1 MKFQKSQAVTF
12 RNNGKAIPD
21 IAGILKIG
29 KSAIAAFLK
38 KNPDSHRNRKKTRRL
53 QKVMPKEQRNLQ
65 QLKKKGRGLAKN
77 LNLDLLI

>member
-38 KNPDSHRNRKKTRRL
+38 KILILIEIEKKL
-53 QKVMPKEQRNLQ
+53 EDY
-65 QLKKKGRGLAKN
+65 KK
-77 LNLDLLI
+77 